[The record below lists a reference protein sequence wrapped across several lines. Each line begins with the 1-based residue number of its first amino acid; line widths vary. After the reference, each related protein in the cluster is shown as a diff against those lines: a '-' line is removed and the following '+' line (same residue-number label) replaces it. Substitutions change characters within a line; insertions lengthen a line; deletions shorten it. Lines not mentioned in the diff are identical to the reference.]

1 MVRRLRA
8 AAETAEARG
17 AIVVSRQIADG
28 ISELAQR
35 AAPVPVRRMPAPPLA
50 RGKVLGLTRERVR
63 QIEQN
68 ALRKIAA
75 RTDHGGYLHE

>member
-28 ISELAQR
+28 ISELAER
-35 AAPVPVRRMPAPPLA
+35 AAPVRRMPAPPLA